1 MKGQLTTEELWKL
14 FGDYE
19 DRAHHAMTPEYG
31 LVHATMAGA
40 LARIIAVRESN
51 SGQC

>member
-1 MKGQLTTEELWKL
+1 MKGQLTTEDLWKL

-19 DRAHHAMTPEYG
+19 DRAHNPMNPEYA
-31 LVHATMAGA
+31 LVYATMANA

-51 SGQC
+51 SGKC